1 MDSQKQTWQTKSV
14 KKSCMDPAPI
24 PATSTSEPSLDSP
37 ANALANANGPD
48 SDSKVFDADE
58 FVGLG
63 VIHYESL
70 FQKLPDNNKAYSFTA
85 IVDLTGLTDSER
97 LQEKADDFVALFWEK
112 TQMRFEYEGKY
123 SHINTPST
131 RFKYSCAQ
139 TASRQSK
146 PAKHTDVCNRD
157 KGSMDTFD
165 CQGWL
170 HITVFEDSE
179 QAFIKFKHHKD
190 HCDYPKTTV
199 PDDIQ
204 HFVEDNFKMS
214 TSALWSE
221 ILGKFPNPAVH
232 RRDVYAIANAKK
244 SQRWKRDPDEVKSA
258 KILLEESSKKSNDS
272 GNHYTIEAIDLSL
285 VEGYIGLAFTLP
297 DVLLK
302 WGGQIREI
310 LLDSACKI
318 LFDLNAL
325 NDNHNLFIPENTNGS
340 HYELYALI
348 GELYG
353 SGCPLGYLL
362 LQSPTEGK
370 PGAKEKYIHSFL
382 EHFKV
387 KHDLK
392 PIFTLTDKDLSKIN
406 AFLKA
411 FPQAK
416 HQLCFWHALRAVKSR
431 LSVLRRS
438 PKYYDVK
445 EARNEFG
452 DEIDKN
458 FVPVGQVSEAE
469 RVNFV
474 VSQTMIPRVTI
485 RIGGVLQNTAPPK
498 PRLTIRL
505 KPLSEVT
512 LKSSKSMDQSGDLDE
527 DEIMDDPAFDKL
539 LDDTETDEE
548 FGSEYMFDA
557 DEKCSKDP
565 SYVFCPAPHRKQ
577 LLHLFTRHFCQ
588 HPIFPECFQTE
599 SMTSEE
605 IRRNAVLEMYQF
617 CYVRGLREVWG
628 YMWTSWYCPKM
639 WRLWA
644 RSAGP
649 DYLSHLRT
657 TMNVENF
664 WKQLKHDNLH
674 HLLHPRL
681 DQLVWI
687 LIHEVTPSY
696 MHCIAQLESTFMI
709 GKSQPLTNYQR
720 YFKTDWKKL
729 LSQPASKRADY
740 ATDVYAWIC
749 NCRQQKYNRHC
760 LCKHLVQAVGLP
772 SPRFFQHVIQRRTC
786 PIYCHPELVPL
797 NMPPRM
803 YSDMDDG
810 SITDGDDQIWLGDKS
825 QLIDGQWRELTSGS
839 VRGTKRRASSVSRSS
854 PELGASTGA
863 SSPIGYGSDGEDIDK
878 DIEYATDLIE
888 TLRNAANIIEA
899 QIPHKNRL
907 WLKSL
912 HTREIGRDISHFVK
926 DVREF
931 ESPRGNRETTWAR
944 KQKGDNRRVANTM
957 GYQIEGSSK

>member
-1 MDSQKQTWQTKSV
+1 MEYSMDSVSPDGVVLRYCSGCKTRKPRNTQFKVSKNKPGGYAKQCFVCSARVTKSV
-14 KKSCMDPAPI
+14 KKSRMDPAPI
-24 PATSTSEPSLDSP
+24 PATSTSEPSSDSP

-97 LQEKADDFVALFWEK
+97 LREKADDFVALFWEK

-123 SHINTPST
+123 SHVNTPST

-146 PAKHTDVCNRD
+146 PAKRTDVRNRD

-170 HITVFEDSE
+170 HITVFEDN
-179 QAFIKFKHHKD
+179 
-190 HCDYPKTTV
+190 
-199 PDDIQ
+199 DIQ

-221 ILGKFPNPAVH
+221 ILGKFPNPAVR
-232 RRDVYAIANAKK
+232 RRDVYAITNAKK
-244 SQRWKRDPDEVKSA
+244 S
-258 KILLEESSKKSNDS
+258 
-272 GNHYTIEAIDLSL
+272 NHYTVEAIDLSS

-310 LLDSACKI
+310 SLDSAW
-318 LFDLNAL
+318 
-325 NDNHNLFIPENTNGS
+325 NTNGS

-392 PIFTLTDKDLSKIN
+392 PIFTLTDKDLSEIN

-416 HQLCFWHALRAVKSR
+416 HQLCFWHALRAVKSC

-512 LKSSKSMDQSGDLDE
+512 SKSSESMDQSGDLDE

-588 HPIFPECFQTE
+588 HPIFPERFQTE

-617 CYVRGLREVWG
+617 CYVHGLREVWG
-628 YMWTSWYCPKM
+628 YMWILGIVPRCGDC
-639 WRLWA
+639 
-644 RSAGP
+644 GP
-649 DYLSHLRT
+649 
-657 TMNVENF
+657 
-664 WKQLKHDNLH
+664 
-674 HLLHPRL
+674 
-681 DQLVWI
+681 
-687 LIHEVTPSY
+687 
-696 MHCIAQLESTFMI
+696 AQQVPTI
-709 GKSQPLTNYQR
+709 C
-720 YFKTDWKKL
+720 
-729 LSQPASKRADY
+729 PASE
-740 ATDVYAWIC
+740 
-749 NCRQQKYNRHC
+749 Q
-760 LCKHLVQAVGLP
+760 P
-772 SPRFFQHVIQRRTC
+772 
-786 PIYCHPELVPL
+786 
-797 NMPPRM
+797 
-803 YSDMDDG
+803 
-810 SITDGDDQIWLGDKS
+810 
-825 QLIDGQWRELTSGS
+825 
-839 VRGTKRRASSVSRSS
+839 
-854 PELGASTGA
+854 
-863 SSPIGYGSDGEDIDK
+863 
-878 DIEYATDLIE
+878 
-888 TLRNAANIIEA
+888 
-899 QIPHKNRL
+899 
-907 WLKSL
+907 
-912 HTREIGRDISHFVK
+912 
-926 DVREF
+926 
-931 ESPRGNRETTWAR
+931 
-944 KQKGDNRRVANTM
+944 
-957 GYQIEGSSK
+957 